1 MTDADVI
8 GTGPFK
14 FGTWQITNAIARVDK
29 NTRFFYGANPDNPAI
44 VYDTS
49 LPVYM
54 HQPYVTTI
62 IFKKYG
68 TTQLGVL
75 ALEAGDIDFY
85 HWALPP
91 EFVPT
96 LLNTPSMRV
105 WANAEPGFFY
115 MAYNRRRQPFGYT
128 TWPPP
133 AGQDR
138 SPTVDTGLPFRQA
151 FAHLI
156 DKATIVRVLLQNY
169 GVIADGTVSPS
180 NTFWYNGT
188 LPKYAYDPTQAGLI
202 LDNQGW
208 TKPNGAAVCAED
220 GTNCRSFPRLGATK
234 FEILTPQ
241 ADYDPIRASAG
252 AMIASA
258 ARSIGVNVVSKPTA
272 FGTIVS
278 RTAAGDFDMFILGW
292 RISGTD
298 PDYLFS
304 FFHSSNA
311 NGGQNYPGFYDSQ
324 FDQVISSS
332 RKELDESKRLQL
344 IKWAE
349 GILSERLPYD
359 VLYYRTNIEAERQ
372 DRFVNYSVSAG
383 SIWNFWSIQ
392 SIKRPTKFFIRPTIA
407 APTAIVQAGTTAI
420 TTTVRDQDNNA
431 VPSARVS
438 LGVDLGS
445 GRFAGDTCS
454 TTACTVSGLTG
465 STGTFTAT
473 YTAPATPP
481 ANPNVTISV
490 TATSPN
496 PDVPVESRYPVV
508 TVFPTGVQFLSLTP
522 HLTTGDLVPVGEQL
536 SFGVDVRDQDGALAP
551 TATVTMSWNPTDASV
566 TPQSGTASRMQ
577 SNVVFQAP
585 A

>member
-115 MAYNRRRQPFGYT
+115 MAYNMRRQPFGYT

-156 DKATIVRVLLQNY
+156 DKAKIVRVLLQNY
-169 GVIADGTVSPS
+169 GVIADGTLSPS

-202 LDNQGW
+202 LDNAGMP
-208 TKPNGAAVCAED
+208 KSGPGACQND
-220 GTNCRSFPRLGATK
+220 GTNCRNLGPRLGTGQ

-252 AMIASA
+252 AMIAAA
-258 ARSIGVNVVSKPTA
+258 ARSIGVNVASRPTA
-272 FGTIVS
+272 FGTIVAK
-278 RTAAGDFDMFILGW
+278 TAAADFDMFILGW

-311 NGGQNYPGFYDSQ
+311 ASGQNYPGFYDSQ
-324 FDQVISSS
+324 LDSVISSS
-332 RKELDESKRLQL
+332 RKELDEGKRQTL
-344 IKWAE
+344 IKSAQ
-349 GILSERLPYD
+349 GILAQRLPYD
-359 VLYYRTNIEAERQ
+359 VLYYRTVIEAERQ

-383 SIWNFWSIQ
+383 TIWNFWSLQ
-392 SIKRPTKFFIRPTIA
+392 SIKQPTNKVIRA
-407 APTAIVQAGTTAI
+407 
-420 TTTVRDQDNNA
+420 
-431 VPSARVS
+431 
-438 LGVDLGS
+438 
-445 GRFAGDTCS
+445 
-454 TTACTVSGLTG
+454 
-465 STGTFTAT
+465 
-473 YTAPATPP
+473 
-481 ANPNVTISV
+481 
-490 TATSPN
+490 
-496 PDVPVESRYPVV
+496 
-508 TVFPTGVQFLSLTP
+508 
-522 HLTTGDLVPVGEQL
+522 
-536 SFGVDVRDQDGALAP
+536 
-551 TATVTMSWNPTDASV
+551 
-566 TPQSGTASRMQ
+566 
-577 SNVVFQAP
+577 
-585 A
+585 